1 MIKFILSF
9 FKTDPAKKISK
20 QIDSLY
26 EKSVEMQRNGN
37 LREYSKI
44 MAQISK
50 LEAQYCDIK
59 ENEE

>member
-26 EKSVEMQRNGN
+26 KKSVEMQRNGN

-44 MAQISK
+44 MARISK

>member
-9 FKTDPAKKISK
+9 FRTDPVKKISK

-26 EKSVEMQRNGN
+26 KKSVEMQRNGN

-50 LEAQYCDIK
+50 LEAQYSDIR